1 MIHITNTYSMSTS
14 YFKTSNIEKLTK
26 KTKNKDII
34 EKYTSKKKSSN
45 ENSDENGDVIE
56 VDDKNINKNT
66 GNKEVDTDKVV
77 ESFGMFS
84 IMSGGDD
91 ESKDSENKSK
101 SNVFSSSDDD
111 KINATSTTN
120 KQTSNTA
127 KSAGEQLDPD
137 RYIIFVLH
145 ALLCVLFTYA
155 WGFLATNVLYLSSE
169 SQNNIDYILPIKEY
183 SIPYTDNPKSKK
195 CWYEYG
201 FPYNLSNRD
210 VNNDT
215 DITRIMQKQK
225 DTTYYPWLSKTTIEN
240 DKSGI
245 YQASFSGA
253 LYQYLFEATY
263 GGLAKGGRSLIRIL
277 IGITGYQGIKPDEND
292 KDENHKDKNDKDKN
306 DKCTWDKIKDNTFK
320 KMVTF
325 IVWPFIIMNFLIPA
339 VSMWSGAAT
348 FLFGILQNHIFWGLI
363 FSFTIGMFV
372 AMANGIYMGIQTF
385 YIFFLYPLLTND
397 SRSEGSK
404 WFDIF
409 NDLKTYMLF
418 AFYIMICFYGYED
431 LGPAGGA
438 GIMFIVVVSIILYYL
453 KNSD

>member
-169 SQNNIDYILPIKEY
+169 PTNNIDYILPIKEY

-215 DITRIMQKQK
+215 DITRIRENQK
-225 DTTYYPWLSKTTIEN
+225 DTTYYLWLSKTSIEN
-240 DKSGI
+240 NKSG
-245 YQASFSGA
+245 
-253 LYQYLFEATY
+253 
-263 GGLAKGGRSLIRIL
+263 
-277 IGITGYQGIKPDEND
+277 N
-292 KDENHKDKNDKDKN
+292 
-306 DKCTWDKIKDNTFK
+306 
-320 KMVTF
+320 
-325 IVWPFIIMNFLIPA
+325 
-339 VSMWSGAAT
+339 
-348 FLFGILQNHIFWGLI
+348 
-363 FSFTIGMFV
+363 
-372 AMANGIYMGIQTF
+372 
-385 YIFFLYPLLTND
+385 
-397 SRSEGSK
+397 
-404 WFDIF
+404 
-409 NDLKTYMLF
+409 
-418 AFYIMICFYGYED
+418 
-431 LGPAGGA
+431 
-438 GIMFIVVVSIILYYL
+438 
-453 KNSD
+453 

>member
-1 MIHITNTYSMSTS
+1 MSTT

-45 ENSDENGDVIE
+45 INSDENADVNE
-56 VDDKNINKNT
+56 VDDKNMNKDAS
-66 GNKEVDTDKVV
+66 NKEVDSNKVI
-77 ESFGMFS
+77 ESFGMFGS
-84 IMSGGDD
+84 MAGGGD
-91 ESKDSENKSK
+91 ESNDSGSKSK

-111 KINATSTTN
+111 NINATSKTN

-127 KSAGEQLDPD
+127 KAAGEQLDSD
-137 RYIIFVLH
+137 RYIIFILH
-145 ALLCVLFTYA
+145 ALLCVLFTYV
-155 WGFLATNVLYLSSE
+155 WGFLATNILYLSSE
-169 SQNNIDYILPIKEY
+169 SPNNIDYILPVNEY
-183 SIPYTDNPKSKK
+183 NLPYTDNPKSKK
-195 CWYEYG
+195 CWYDYG

-215 DITRIMQKQK
+215 DISRIRKDQK
-225 DTTYYPWLSKTTIEN
+225 DTTYYLWLSKTSIEN
-240 DKSGI
+240 NKSGI

-277 IGITGYQGIKPDEND
+277 LGITGYQGIIKPDE
-292 KDENHKDKNDKDKN
+292 KDN
-306 DKCTWDKIKDNTFK
+306 CTWDKIKDNTFRK
-320 KMVTF
+320 LVTF

-397 SRSEGSK
+397 SRPEGSK

-409 NDLKTYMLF
+409 NDLKIYMLF
-418 AFYIMICFYGYED
+418 AFYLMICFYGYED
-431 LGPAGGA
+431 LGSAGGA
-438 GIMFIVVVSIILYYL
+438 GIMLIVVASIIIHYL